1 VLPIDRDYKACPHGS
16 LGSSVCP
23 FNNEGHQSGPKHRD
37 SFVYRLRKSLDPG
50 TRSTLEDIPVR
61 SKVSANLPMH
71 SSELARMAGVST
83 DTLRYYERLRLLPA
97 APRSA
102 SGYRLFPAQA
112 LNRVR
117 LIRGALAI
125 GFSVRELAA
134 IFAERDRG
142 GVPCHRVREL
152 AREKLAVVETSLRE
166 LQVWR
171 RELKTT
177 LAGSDRLLGKT
188 PRGQRAGL
196 LESFVASHPT
206 RQRRYSALMPLA
218 GGHQKREKSQ

>member
-1 VLPIDRDYKACPHGS
+1 M
-16 LGSSVCP
+16 
-23 FNNEGHQSGPKHRD
+23 
-37 SFVYRLRKSLDPG
+37 
-50 TRSTLEDIPVR
+50 R
-61 SKVSANLPMH
+61 SKVSATRPMH

-125 GFSVRELAA
+125 GFSVRELVA

-142 GVPCHRVREL
+142 GAPCHWVREL
-152 AREKLAVVETSLRE
+152 AREKLATVENSLRE

-171 RELKTT
+171 RELKKT
-177 LAGSDRLLGKT
+177 LAGWDRLLGKT

-218 GGHQKREKSQ
+218 RGLQKREKSQ